1 MAYDFEGLGS
11 ENAKQIARMLDRHMD
26 EERECYGGSASPEVI
41 AEWLDA
47 HGVAAPGVNDDRQQ
61 PTPGASLAVFSEPNT
76 DKELQVSDEPK
87 LRHQGDWEKINHIS
101 KIIETEYENESMA
114 LWAAEAI
121 FQYVNENP
129 SVSVHYIR
137 RRMAEAWDE
146 CCDAVST
153 QGTVQLPAN
162 PYRDHE

>member
-1 MAYDFEGLGS
+1 M
-11 ENAKQIARMLDRHMD
+11 N
-26 EERECYGGSASPEVI
+26 
-41 AEWLDA
+41 
-47 HGVAAPGVNDDRQQ
+47 
-61 PTPGASLAVFSEPNT
+61 
-76 DKELQVSDEPK
+76 DEPK
-87 LRHQGDWEKINHIS
+87 LRHQGDWEKIKHIA

-146 CCDAVST
+146 GYDVGGNDVGSGWRDNELT
-153 QGTVQLPAN
+153 LN
-162 PYRDHE
+162 PYRDRE

>member
-1 MAYDFEGLGS
+1 M
-11 ENAKQIARMLDRHMD
+11 
-26 EERECYGGSASPEVI
+26 
-41 AEWLDA
+41 
-47 HGVAAPGVNDDRQQ
+47 
-61 PTPGASLAVFSEPNT
+61 
-76 DKELQVSDEPK
+76 SDEPK
-87 LRHQGDWEKINHIS
+87 LRHQGDWEKIKHIS

-146 CCDAVST
+146 GHATGQNDYSMESD
-153 QGTVQLPAN
+153 N
-162 PYRDHE
+162 PYRDRE

>member
-1 MAYDFEGLGS
+1 M
-11 ENAKQIARMLDRHMD
+11 
-26 EERECYGGSASPEVI
+26 
-41 AEWLDA
+41 
-47 HGVAAPGVNDDRQQ
+47 
-61 PTPGASLAVFSEPNT
+61 
-76 DKELQVSDEPK
+76 SDEPK
-87 LRHQGDWEKINHIS
+87 LRHQGDWEKIQHIEQ
-101 KIIETEYENESMA
+101 IIEAEWNNESMS

-146 CCDAVST
+146 AIGDARARMLL
-153 QGTVQLPAN
+153 GTWGEAELRDAN

>member
-1 MAYDFEGLGS
+1 M
-11 ENAKQIARMLDRHMD
+11 
-26 EERECYGGSASPEVI
+26 
-41 AEWLDA
+41 
-47 HGVAAPGVNDDRQQ
+47 
-61 PTPGASLAVFSEPNT
+61 
-76 DKELQVSDEPK
+76 SDEPK

-146 CCDAVST
+146 GNRAASIM
-153 QGTVQLPAN
+153 LPTDPPQKPKN
-162 PYRDHE
+162 PYRDRE

>member
-1 MAYDFEGLGS
+1 M
-11 ENAKQIARMLDRHMD
+11 
-26 EERECYGGSASPEVI
+26 
-41 AEWLDA
+41 
-47 HGVAAPGVNDDRQQ
+47 
-61 PTPGASLAVFSEPNT
+61 
-76 DKELQVSDEPK
+76 SDEPK

-146 CCDAVST
+146 GFNASENDIEDT
-153 QGTVQLPAN
+153 PN
-162 PYRDHE
+162 PYRDDE

>member
-1 MAYDFEGLGS
+1 M
-11 ENAKQIARMLDRHMD
+11 N
-26 EERECYGGSASPEVI
+26 
-41 AEWLDA
+41 
-47 HGVAAPGVNDDRQQ
+47 
-61 PTPGASLAVFSEPNT
+61 
-76 DKELQVSDEPK
+76 DEPK

-146 CCDAVST
+146 AIGEARARSLMASE
-153 QGTVQLPAN
+153 GEEELRYAN
-162 PYRDHE
+162 PYRDRE

>member
-1 MAYDFEGLGS
+1 M
-11 ENAKQIARMLDRHMD
+11 N
-26 EERECYGGSASPEVI
+26 
-41 AEWLDA
+41 
-47 HGVAAPGVNDDRQQ
+47 
-61 PTPGASLAVFSEPNT
+61 
-76 DKELQVSDEPK
+76 DEPK
-87 LRHQGDWEKINHIS
+87 LRHQGDWEKIKHIT

-146 CCDAVST
+146 GYTKGLTDGENCAWKSPEDKDE
-153 QGTVQLPAN
+153 LN
-162 PYRDHE
+162 PYRDRE

>member
-1 MAYDFEGLGS
+1 M
-11 ENAKQIARMLDRHMD
+11 N
-26 EERECYGGSASPEVI
+26 
-41 AEWLDA
+41 
-47 HGVAAPGVNDDRQQ
+47 
-61 PTPGASLAVFSEPNT
+61 
-76 DKELQVSDEPK
+76 DEPK
-87 LRHQGDWEKINHIS
+87 LRHEGDWEKINHIS

-146 CCDAVST
+146 GRSAMFMDINHGLT
-153 QGTVQLPAN
+153 TTN
-162 PYRDHE
+162 PYRDRE

>member
-1 MAYDFEGLGS
+1 M
-11 ENAKQIARMLDRHMD
+11 N
-26 EERECYGGSASPEVI
+26 
-41 AEWLDA
+41 
-47 HGVAAPGVNDDRQQ
+47 
-61 PTPGASLAVFSEPNT
+61 
-76 DKELQVSDEPK
+76 DEPK
-87 LRHQGDWEKINHIS
+87 LRHQGDWEKIKHIT

-146 CCDAVST
+146 GRSAGMDEGSGATIVET
-153 QGTVQLPAN
+153 N
-162 PYRDHE
+162 PYRDRE